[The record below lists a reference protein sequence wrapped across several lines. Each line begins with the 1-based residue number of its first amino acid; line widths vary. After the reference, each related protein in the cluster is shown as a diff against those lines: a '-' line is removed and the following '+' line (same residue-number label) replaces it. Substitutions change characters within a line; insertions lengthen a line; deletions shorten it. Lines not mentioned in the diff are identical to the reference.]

1 MHVSLTVSSQTVIT
15 ESGITFGTSGARGL
29 MSDFTDD
36 VCDAFA
42 NAFIQAIRTRF
53 TFTTI
58 AFAIDNRPS
67 SPPMAAACIAA
78 AMWCFGKMQQ
88 IMAFSAIFFLID
100 LSIHITVC

>member
-1 MHVSLTVSSQTVIT
+1 M
-15 ESGITFGTSGARGL
+15 SG
-29 MSDFTDD
+29 FTDD

-67 SPPMAAACIAA
+67 SPHIAA
-78 AMWCFGKMQQ
+78 A
-88 IMAFSAIFFLID
+88 
-100 LSIHITVC
+100 

>member
-1 MHVSLTVSSQTVIT
+1 
-15 ESGITFGTSGARGL
+15 

-36 VCDAFA
+36 VCDALA
-42 NAFIQAIRTRF
+42 NAFIQSTRTRF

-78 AMWCFGKMQQ
+78 AMRCGGKMKQ

>member
-1 MHVSLTVSSQTVIT
+1 
-15 ESGITFGTSGARGL
+15 

-36 VCDAFA
+36 VRYAFA

-67 SPPMAAACIAA
+67 SPP
-78 AMWCFGKMQQ
+78 WLQHELLRQ
-88 IMAFSAIFFLID
+88 
-100 LSIHITVC
+100 

>member
-1 MHVSLTVSSQTVIT
+1 M
-15 ESGITFGTSGARGL
+15 SG
-29 MSDFTDD
+29 FTDD

-42 NAFIQAIRTRF
+42 NAFIQAIWTRF

-58 AFAIDNRPS
+58 AFAIVNRPS